1 MTNEQIAKVCHEVNR
16 AYCLSI
22 GDESQLPWNDAPEW
36 VKDSARAG
44 VALHSADLSLGPEA
58 SHEAWMRHKLAD
70 GWVFGWEKNAERKE
84 HPCLVPFDAL
94 PREQQ
99 AKDYI
104 FQAVVHALLEPSK

>member
-1 MTNEQIAKVCHEVNR
+1 MTNEQIARVCHEVNR
-16 AYCLSI
+16 AYCLSL
-22 GDESQLPWNDAPEW
+22 GDESQLPWSDAPEW

-44 VALHSADLSLGPEA
+44 VALHAADRSLGPEA
-58 SHEAWMRHKLAD
+58 SHEAWREHKLAD

-99 AKDYI
+99 TKDFT
-104 FQAVVHALLEPSK
+104 FQAVVHARWAAV